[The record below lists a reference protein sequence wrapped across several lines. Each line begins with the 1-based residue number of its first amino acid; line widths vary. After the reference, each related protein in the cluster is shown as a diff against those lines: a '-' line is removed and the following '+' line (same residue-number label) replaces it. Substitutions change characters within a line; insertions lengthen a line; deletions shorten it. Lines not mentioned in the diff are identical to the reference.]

1 MGRLPATVA
10 AIASD
15 RRSGAREIARAAA
28 EALAGLD
35 PETVPDAVRALL
47 RGHPAMAPLWRL
59 ATAVLEAPDPAAG
72 ASRFLEL
79 LRRDDRVP
87 EAAAPLLPDAV
98 LTISWSSTVV
108 AALRLRRPRSV
119 LCMVSEPGGEG
130 RRTAEALAELG
141 ARAIPDEEALAAFP
155 AEAAVVGADAVGP
168 GGLVNKVRTGA
179 LCRAARGRGL
189 PAMALAGETKLL
201 SADLPAPGPFERVPL
216 GLLDA
221 VVLPEGPV
229 GAAEAARRAGA
240 ARLHPSL
247 APLLEELRRAHPG

>member
-1 MGRLPATVA
+1 VTRLPATVEA
-10 AIASD
+10 VASD

-35 PETVPDAVRALL
+35 PEVVPGAVRALL
-47 RGHPAMAPLWRL
+47 RAHPAMAPLWRL
-59 ATAVLEAPDPAAG
+59 ATAVLEAEDPATG

-79 LRRDDRVP
+79 LRRDDGVPRV
-87 EAAAPLLPDAV
+87 AAPLLPDAV

-108 AALRLRRPRSV
+108 AALRLRRPRTV

-130 RRTAEALAELG
+130 RRTAEALADLG
-141 ARAIPDEEALAAFP
+141 ARALPDEEALAAFP
-155 AEAAVVGADAVGP
+155 AGAAVVGADAVGP

-189 PAMALAGETKLL
+189 PAIALAGETKLV

-221 VVLPEGPV
+221 VVLPDGPV
-229 GAAEAARRAGA
+229 GPDEAARRARA
-240 ARLHPSL
+240 VPLHPSL
-247 APLLEELRRAHPG
+247 PPLLEELGGAHPG

>member
-1 MGRLPATVA
+1 MARLPATVA

-28 EALAGLD
+28 EALARLD
-35 PETVPDAVRALL
+35 PALVPDAVRALL

-59 ATAVLEAPDPAAG
+59 ATAVLGSPDPARG
-72 ASRFLEL
+72 AASFLEL

-108 AALRLRRPRSV
+108 EALRLRRPRTV
-119 LCMVSEPGGEG
+119 LCMASEPGGEG
-130 RRTAEALAELG
+130 RRTAEALSDLG
-141 ARAIPDEEALAAFP
+141 ARAVPDEEALEGFP

-168 GGLVNKVRTGA
+168 GGLVNKVRTAA
-179 LCRAARGRGL
+179 LCRAARDRGL
-189 PAMALAGETKLL
+189 PAIALAGETKLAA
-201 SADLPAPGPFERVPL
+201 ADLPAPEPFERVPL

-221 VVLPEGPV
+221 VVLPDGPL
-229 GAAEAARRAGA
+229 GPEEAARRAAEA
-240 ARLHPSL
+240 ALHPSL
-247 APLLEELRRAHPG
+247 PPLLGELAGG